1 MFLFLLCVVPLVGV
15 FSGAVNPIFRGMMSR
30 LVGPDE
36 QGIKFGDCAI
46 HKICQGLHS
55 MLTVLPNQRTRR
67 NVRSCVCV
75 CVCVCV
81 WLGLGLGRCL

>member
-1 MFLFLLCVVPLVGV
+1 
-15 FSGAVNPIFRGMMSR
+15 MSR

-36 QGIKFGDCAI
+36 QGISDSEICAI
-46 HKICQGLHS
+46 HKIYQVLHS
-55 MLTVLPNQRTRR
+55 MLTVLPNQGTRR
-67 NVRSCVCV
+67 NVRSCV